1 MDDSECFFYLDD
13 RRPTL
18 FGNLASVAH
27 NDIAIANRVH
37 LVDTD
42 LFTQLI
48 KLAKESGKQID
59 HLLWLVFRLFWIL
72 GELSEAYHVGVKERD
87 IVKRVDDSLV
97 ILDAGE
103 DMERDELAEQIL
115 RLFDLH
121 LHDSLLVNIGAL
133 IKLRLEFK
141 RLLGLIKGEL
151 R

>member
-1 MDDSECFFYLDD
+1 M
-13 RRPTL
+13 
-18 FGNLASVAH
+18 
-27 NDIAIANRVH
+27 H

-48 KLAKESGKQID
+48 KLAKESGEQID
-59 HLLWLVFRLFWIL
+59 HLLWLRIL

-121 LHDSLLVNIGAL
+121 LDDPLLVVLASYLHLTAMRRQNQQSEEYE
-133 IKLRLEFK
+133 LEHAVDHIC
-141 RLLGLIKGEL
+141 LQVQHLEL
-151 R
+151 DEEEVL